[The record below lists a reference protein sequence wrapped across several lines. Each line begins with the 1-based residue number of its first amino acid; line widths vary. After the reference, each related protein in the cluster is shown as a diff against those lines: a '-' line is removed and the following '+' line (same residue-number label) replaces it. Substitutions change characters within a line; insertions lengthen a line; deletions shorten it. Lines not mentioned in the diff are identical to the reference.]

1 MSKELIVLMGI
12 KHCGKTTQGKRLA
25 AFFNCPFYDT
35 DAVLQDLTG
44 KSAREIYSQEGKEAF
59 MQAEAS
65 ACEKIMAAE
74 AFERL
79 VIATGGGFCN
89 NKKAI
94 DVLRCKNK
102 KEGKSIFV
110 FMKADEKVAADR
122 IVKEITYSDDNKM
135 QNLPAY
141 IAVSNPKNEDDVR
154 NLFHEFYEERCRI
167 YTELSDI
174 TIEMPP
180 VSKEENTKRLLK
192 VLNIKA

>member
-1 MSKELIVLMGI
+1 MSKELIILMGI

-25 AFFNCPFYDT
+25 AFFGCPFYDT
-35 DAVLQDLTG
+35 DAVLEDLTG

-65 ACEKIMAAE
+65 ACEKIVMTVDCE
-74 AFERL
+74 KI

-89 NKKAI
+89 NRKAIEILSCKDKKEKKATFI
-94 DVLRCKNK
+94 
-102 KEGKSIFV
+102 

-122 IVKEITYSDDNKM
+122 IVKEIRYSADNKM

-141 IAVSNPKNEDDVR
+141 IAVSNPKNEADVR
-154 NLFHEFYEERCRI
+154 KLFHEFYEERCRI